1 VIDILKDNPPASA
14 QNEQKPVKKV
24 SVNLLLA
31 FALAW
36 VVYDSSYWRK
46 FVPSVVVPSEKSAQ
60 VLFVTDESMTPGQG
74 QASVSMKVDEFCD
87 EHGIEKRRL
96 EVGQD
101 TSGAEKW
108 LQEMAEIGYGQAP
121 AVVFR
126 SKSGR
131 LDCIP
136 MPSSIDDA
144 ISEIRSRL

>member
-1 VIDILKDNPPASA
+1 MIDILKDNPPAPV
-14 QNEQKPVKKV
+14 QEKQKPTKKV

-60 VLFVTDESMTPGQG
+60 VLFVTDESMTSGQG
-74 QASVSMKVDEFCD
+74 QASVSMKVDDFCD
-87 EHGIEKRRL
+87 ENGIEKRRL

-101 TSGAEKW
+101 TSGAEQW

-121 AVVFR
+121 SVVFR

>member
-1 VIDILKDNPPASA
+1 MIDILQDIPAPA
-14 QNEQKPVKKV
+14 QEKQKPVKKV
-24 SVNLLLA
+24 NVNLLLVL
-31 FALAW
+31 ALAW

-46 FVPSVVVPSEKSAQ
+46 FVPSVVVPSETSAQ

-74 QASVSMKVDEFCD
+74 QASVSMKVDDFCD
-87 EHGIEKRRL
+87 ENGIEKRRL

-101 TSGAEKW
+101 TSGAEQW

-121 AVVFR
+121 SVVFR

>member
-1 VIDILKDNPPASA
+1 MIDILKQQPAV
-14 QNEQKPVKKV
+14 PVKQKHPKMIGV
-24 SVNLLLA
+24 VLLLSA
-31 FALAW
+31 VLGW
-36 VVYDSSYWRK
+36 VVYDTAYWK
-46 FVPSVVVPSEKSAQ
+46 KLVPTIVVPSEKYAQ
-60 VLFVTDESMTPGQG
+60 VLFVTDKSMTPGQG
-74 QASVSMKVDEFCD
+74 QASVSIKVDEFCD
-87 EHGIEKRRL
+87 ENGIEKRRL

-136 MPSSIDDA
+136 MPNSIDDA
-144 ISEIRSRL
+144 ISEIGDRL

>member
-1 VIDILKDNPPASA
+1 VIDILQDTPAPA
-14 QNEQKPVKKV
+14 QEKQRPVKKV
-24 SVNLLLA
+24 NVNLLLA
-31 FALAW
+31 LALAW
-36 VVYDSSYWRK
+36 VVYDSNYWKK
-46 FVPSVVVPSEKSAQ
+46 FVPSVVAPSEKSAQ

-136 MPSSIDDA
+136 MPGSIDDA

>member
-1 VIDILKDNPPASA
+1 MIDILKDNRAPA
-14 QNEQKPVKKV
+14 QGKQKPTKKA
-24 SVNLLLA
+24 SVNWLLA
-31 FALAW
+31 LALAW
-36 VVYDSSYWRK
+36 VVYDTSYWKK
-46 FVPSVVVPSEKSAQ
+46 FVPSVVVPSERSAQ
-60 VLFVTDESMTPGQG
+60 VLFVTDENMSPGQG
-74 QASVSMKVDEFCD
+74 QASISMKVDDFCD
-87 EHGIEKRRL
+87 ENGIEKRRL

-121 AVVFR
+121 SVVFR

-136 MPSSIDDA
+136 MPNSIDDA

>member
-1 VIDILKDNPPASA
+1 VIDILKDKTPAPA
-14 QNEQKPVKKV
+14 QAEQKPSKKL
-24 SVNLLLA
+24 SASILLA
-31 FALAW
+31 LALAW
-36 VVYDSSYWRK
+36 VVYDTSYWNK
-46 FVPSVVVPSEKSAQ
+46 FIPDQVVPAEESAQ
-60 VLFVTDESMTPGQG
+60 VLFVTSDDMSKGQG
-74 QASVSMKVDEFCD
+74 QASISMKVDDFCD

-101 TSGAEKW
+101 TSGAEQW

>member
-1 VIDILKDNPPASA
+1 MIDILQDTPAPA
-14 QNEQKPVKKV
+14 QEKQKPVKKV
-24 SVNLLLA
+24 NVNLLLVL
-31 FALAW
+31 ALAW
-36 VVYDSSYWRK
+36 VVYDTSYWKK

-60 VLFVTDESMTPGQG
+60 VLFVTDENMTPGQG
-74 QASVSMKVDEFCD
+74 QASISMKVDEFCD
-87 EHGIEKRRL
+87 ENGIEKRRL

-121 AVVFR
+121 SVVFR

>member
-1 VIDILKDNPPASA
+1 MIDILKDTPAHVR
-14 QNEQKPVKKV
+14 EKQKPTKKA

-31 FALAW
+31 LALAW
-36 VVYDSSYWRK
+36 VVYDTSYWKK
-46 FVPSVVVPSEKSAQ
+46 FVPSVVVPSEKYAQ
-60 VLFVTDESMTPGQG
+60 VLFVTDENMTAGQG
-74 QASVSMKVDEFCD
+74 QASISMKVDDFCD
-87 EHGIEKRRL
+87 ENGIEKRRL

-121 AVVFR
+121 SVVFR

>member
-1 VIDILKDNPPASA
+1 MIDILKDKPPASA
-14 QNEQKPVKKV
+14 QSEQKPMKKV
-24 SVNLLLA
+24 SVSLLL
-31 FALAW
+31 ALAW

-46 FVPSVVVPSEKSAQ
+46 FVPSVVVPSEKYAQ

-74 QASVSMKVDEFCD
+74 QASVSIKVDEFCD
-87 EHGIEKRRL
+87 QHGIEKRRL
-96 EVGQD
+96 EAGQD

-144 ISEIRSRL
+144 ISEIGDRL

>member
-1 VIDILKDNPPASA
+1 VIDILKDIPAPA
-14 QNEQKPVKKV
+14 QEKQKQTKKV
-24 SVNLLLA
+24 SVNLLLVL
-31 FALAW
+31 ALAW

-74 QASVSMKVDEFCD
+74 QASVSMKVDDYCEKN
-87 EHGIEKRRL
+87 GIEKRRL

-101 TSGAEKW
+101 TSGAEQW

-121 AVVFR
+121 SIVFR

-144 ISEIRSRL
+144 ISQIRSRL

>member
-1 VIDILKDNPPASA
+1 MIDILKDNPALA
-14 QNEQKPVKKV
+14 QEKQNQVKKV
-24 SVNLLLA
+24 NANLLLA
-31 FALAW
+31 LALAW
-36 VVYDSSYWRK
+36 VVYDSSYWKK
-46 FVPSVVVPSEKSAQ
+46 FVPAVVVPSEQSAQ

-74 QASVSMKVDEFCD
+74 QASVSMKVDDFCD
-87 EHGIEKRRL
+87 ENGIEKRRL

-121 AVVFR
+121 SVVFR
-126 SKSGR
+126 SKSGQ

-144 ISEIRSRL
+144 ISEIGDRL

>member
-1 VIDILKDNPPASA
+1 VIDILKDTPAPA
-14 QNEQKPVKKV
+14 QSEQKPIKKV
-24 SVNLLLA
+24 SVNLLLVL
-31 FALAW
+31 ALAW

-46 FVPSVVVPSEKSAQ
+46 FVPSVVVPSERSAQ
-60 VLFVTDESMTPGQG
+60 VLFVTDENMSPGQG
-74 QASVSMKVDEFCD
+74 QASISMKVDDFCD
-87 EHGIEKRRL
+87 ENGIEKRRL

-121 AVVFR
+121 SVVFR

>member
-1 VIDILKDNPPASA
+1 MIDISKPEPA
-14 QNEQKPVKKV
+14 QEQQKSPSKI
-24 SVNLLLA
+24 SLNWLLA
-31 FALAW
+31 LALAW
-36 VVYDSSYWRK
+36 VVYDTSYWKK
-46 FVPSVVVPSEKSAQ
+46 FVPNVVVPAEQSAQ

-74 QASVSMKVDEFCD
+74 QASISVKVDAFC
-87 EHGIEKRRL
+87 EENGIERRRL

-101 TSGAEKW
+101 TSGAEPW
-108 LQEMAEIGYGQAP
+108 LKEMAEIGYGQAP

-136 MPSSIDDA
+136 MPNSIEQA

>member
-1 VIDILKDNPPASA
+1 MIDILQNTPAPA
-14 QNEQKPVKKV
+14 QEKQKPSKKV
-24 SVNLLLA
+24 SVNLLLVL
-31 FALAW
+31 ALAW
-36 VVYDSSYWRK
+36 VVYDSSYWKK

-74 QASVSMKVDEFCD
+74 QASVSIKVDEFCD
-87 EHGIEKRRL
+87 KNGIEKRRL

-101 TSGAEKW
+101 TSGAEQW

-121 AVVFR
+121 SVVFR
-126 SKSGR
+126 SKSGQ

>member
-1 VIDILKDNPPASA
+1 MIDILKDTPAPA
-14 QNEQKPVKKV
+14 QSEQKPIKKV
-24 SVNLLLA
+24 SVNLLLVL
-31 FALAW
+31 ALAW

-46 FVPSVVVPSEKSAQ
+46 FVPSVVVPSERSAQ
-60 VLFVTDESMTPGQG
+60 VLFVTDENMSPGQG
-74 QASVSMKVDEFCD
+74 QASISMKVDDFCD
-87 EHGIEKRRL
+87 ENGIEKRRL

-121 AVVFR
+121 SVVFR

>member
-1 VIDILKDNPPASA
+1 MIDILKQHPTVPAK
-14 QNEQKPVKKV
+14 QRHPKWVGV
-24 SVNLLLA
+24 VLLLSA
-31 FALAW
+31 ALTW
-36 VVYDSSYWRK
+36 VVYDTAYWK
-46 FVPSVVVPSEKSAQ
+46 KLVPTVVVPSEKHAQ
-60 VLFVTDESMTPGQG
+60 VLFVTDKSMTPGQG
-74 QASVSMKVDEFCD
+74 QASVSIKVDDFCD

-126 SKSGR
+126 SKSGQ

-136 MPSSIDDA
+136 MPSSIDDT
-144 ISEIRSRL
+144 ISEIGDRL

>member
-1 VIDILKDNPPASA
+1 MIDISKSSPAPTP
-14 QNEQKPVKKV
+14 EQPKQSPKP
-24 SVNLLLA
+24 SMNLLLA
-31 FALAW
+31 LALAW
-36 VVYDSSYWRK
+36 VVYDTSYWKK
-46 FVPSVVVPSEKSAQ
+46 FVPAVVIPAESSAQ
-60 VLFVTDESMTPGQG
+60 VLFVTDASMTPGQG
-74 QASVSMKVDEFCD
+74 QASVSLKVDDFCD
-87 EHGIEKRRL
+87 ENGVEKRRL

-121 AVVFR
+121 SVVFR

>member
-1 VIDILKDNPPASA
+1 MIDILKHTPAPAQGKKNPA
-14 QNEQKPVKKV
+14 KKV
-24 SVNLLLA
+24 NVNLLLA
-31 FALAW
+31 IALAW
-36 VVYDSSYWRK
+36 VVYDTSYWQK
-46 FVPSVVVPSEKSAQ
+46 FVPAVVVPSEKSAQ

-74 QASVSMKVDEFCD
+74 QASVSMKVDDFCD
-87 EHGIEKRRL
+87 ENGIEKRRL

-136 MPSSIDDA
+136 MPSSIEAA
-144 ISEIRSRL
+144 ISEIGDRL

>member
-1 VIDILKDNPPASA
+1 VIDILKSKPVPA
-14 QNEQKPVKKV
+14 QEKQKPNKKV

-31 FALAW
+31 LALAW

-46 FVPSVVVPSEKSAQ
+46 FVPSVVAPSEKSAQ

-74 QASVSMKVDEFCD
+74 QASVSMKVDDFCD
-87 EHGIEKRRL
+87 KNDIEKRRL

-101 TSGAEKW
+101 TSGAEQW

-136 MPSSIDDA
+136 MPSSIEDA

>member
-1 VIDILKDNPPASA
+1 MIDILKDTPAHVR
-14 QNEQKPVKKV
+14 EKQKPTKKV
-24 SVNLLLA
+24 SVNLLLVL
-31 FALAW
+31 ALAW

-60 VLFVTDESMTPGQG
+60 VLFVTDENMTPGQG
-74 QASVSMKVDEFCD
+74 QASVSMKVDDFCD
-87 EHGIEKRRL
+87 ENGIEKRRL

-101 TSGAEKW
+101 TSGAEQW

>member
-1 VIDILKDNPPASA
+1 MIDILKQQTTVSA
-14 QNEQKPVKKV
+14 KQKHPKLVGV
-24 SVNLLLA
+24 ALLLSA
-31 FALAW
+31 ALAW
-36 VVYDSSYWRK
+36 VVYDTAYWK
-46 FVPSVVVPSEKSAQ
+46 KLAPTVVVPSEKYAQ
-60 VLFVTDESMTPGQG
+60 VLFVTDKSMTPGQG
-74 QASVSMKVDEFCD
+74 QASVSIKVDEFCD
-87 EHGIEKRRL
+87 ENGIEKRRI